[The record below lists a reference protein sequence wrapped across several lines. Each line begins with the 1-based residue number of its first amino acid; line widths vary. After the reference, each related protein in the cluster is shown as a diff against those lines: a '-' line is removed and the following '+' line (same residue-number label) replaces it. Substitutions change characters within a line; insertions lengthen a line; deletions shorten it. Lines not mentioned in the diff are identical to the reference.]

1 MHAVSWN
8 PNSTEFCVTYGFMPA
23 KTTFFNLKCDATF
36 EVGEGDKNAIYYND
50 FGTLVILAGFGNL
63 SGKVEIWDVQK
74 KKQIANIRAPDTT
87 QLEWCPNGELFVT
100 ATTAPRLRV
109 GNW

>member
-1 MHAVSWN
+1 MNVN
-8 PNSTEFCVTYGFMPA
+8 PFLNIQPRA
-23 KTTFFNLKCDATF
+23 L
-36 EVGEGDKNAIYYND
+36 I
-50 FGTLVILAGFGNL
+50 ILAGFGNL

-74 KKQIANIRAPDTT
+74 RKLVSSIRAPDTT

>member
-1 MHAVSWN
+1 
-8 PNSTEFCVTYGFMPA
+8 MPA
-23 KTTFFNLKCDATF
+23 STTFYNVRGEIIHQA
-36 EVGEGDKNAIYYND
+36 GEGDKNSIYYNP

-63 SGKVEIWDVQK
+63 SGRVDIWDVKLK
-74 KKQIANIRAPDTT
+74 KEIASLRAPDTT
-87 QLEWCPNGELFVT
+87 QLEWCPDGELFVT